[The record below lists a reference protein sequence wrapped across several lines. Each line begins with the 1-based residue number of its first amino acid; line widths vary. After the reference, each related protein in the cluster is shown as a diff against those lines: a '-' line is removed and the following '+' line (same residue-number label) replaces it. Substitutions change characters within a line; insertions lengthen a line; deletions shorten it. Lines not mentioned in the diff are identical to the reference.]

1 MSLHLYNT
9 LTKKKEKCTPF
20 TEGRVTIYT
29 CGPTVYSRPHIG
41 NYASFLMADLLCR
54 WLEVLGLQVTHV
66 KNITDVG
73 HLVADSS
80 ADASGED
87 KIERKAREEKIDPL
101 LIAQKYADAY
111 LNDERSLGMREPE
124 FRPRA
129 TETIQE
135 MIAIIRILLKSSHAY
150 ETEDGIYFSVQSF
163 PGYGKLSGNTL
174 ANLGKLE
181 EGVRVELAETKRHP
195 ADFALWKKCVGVNAI
210 HILRW
215 NFPSGERIGGAG
227 EDPSAGF
234 PGWHIEC
241 SAMSTKFLG
250 ERIDIHTGGEDNIFP
265 HHECE
270 IAQSECA
277 SSAPF
282 VRYWMH
288 KRRVNFAN
296 EKMSKSLGNVLS
308 LDDIKERGFS
318 PLDLRF
324 FFLSTHYR
332 SHTQFTWK
340 GLEDAKK
347 SRLKISEWIAN
358 KPWNELLG
366 TSKERGESLLELRNM
381 IQDWN
386 DRFILAMNDDLN
398 APAAIAVIFEA
409 ISGSRLRGHWS
420 VECQELLSNFMRMLE
435 ASFACFSIESFSV
448 PVEIQNLAH
457 QREQYRLAGDYAQSD
472 ALRAELLKRGFVIE
486 DTVSGPKVVP
496 RASSGISLEEPLQ
509 NASC

>member
-1 MSLHLYNT
+1 MVLHLYNT
-9 LTKKKEKCTPF
+9 LTKEKEKFTPF
-20 TEGRVTIYT
+20 KEGRVAIYT

-54 WLEVLGLQVTHV
+54 WLEVLGFQVTHV

-73 HLVADSS
+73 HLTADSS
-80 ADASGED
+80 ADSSGED
-87 KIERKAREEKIDPL
+87 KIERRAREENIDPL
-101 LIAQKYADAY
+101 LIAKKYADEY
-111 LNDERSLGMREPE
+111 LRDERSLGMREPE

-129 TETIQE
+129 TETIHE
-135 MIAIIRILLKSSHAY
+135 MIAMIQKLLKSGHAY
-150 ETEDGIYFSVQSF
+150 ETSDGIYFSVQSF

-174 ANLGKLE
+174 ANLGKLA

-195 ADFALWKKCVGVNAI
+195 ADFALWKKCVGANAI

-215 NFPSGERIGGAG
+215 NFSSGERVSGAG

-241 SAMSTKFLG
+241 SAMSIKFLG

-277 SSAPF
+277 FGVPF

-324 FFLSTHYR
+324 LLLSTHYR
-332 SHTQFTWK
+332 SHAQFTWK

-347 SRLKISEWIAN
+347 ARHRIGEWLHDVRSASEHQKMNGIDAYR
-358 KPWNELLG
+358 E
-366 TSKERGESLLELRNM
+366 
-381 IQDWN
+381 Q
-386 DRFILAMNDDLN
+386 FFAAMNDDLN
-398 APAAIAVIFEA
+398 VSAALAAVFD
-409 ISGSRLRGHWS
+409 
-420 VECQELLSNFMRMLE
+420 LLS
-435 ASFACFSIESFSV
+435 ASRSANALGGDDLLSFCLLIERTFACFELESFAI
-448 PVEIQNLAH
+448 PEDILALAED
-457 QREQYRLAGDYAQSD
+457 REQYRLAGDYAQSD

-486 DTVSGPKVVP
+486 DTVSGPKVV
-496 RASSGISLEEPLQ
+496 
-509 NASC
+509 

>member
-9 LTKKKEKCTPF
+9 LTKKKEKFTPF
-20 TEGRVTIYT
+20 IEGRVTIYT

-54 WLEVLGLQVTHV
+54 WLEVLGLHVTHV

-101 LIAQKYADAY
+101 LIAQKYTDAY
-111 LNDERSLGMREPE
+111 LNDEQSLGMREPE

-135 MIAIIRILLKSSHAY
+135 MIAIIHILLKSGHAY
-150 ETEDGIYFSVQSF
+150 ETGDGIYFSVQSF

-174 ANLGKLE
+174 ANLGKLV
-181 EGVRVELAETKRHP
+181 EGVRVELTETKRHP

-215 NFPSGERIGGAG
+215 NFPSGKRVIGAG
-227 EDPSAGF
+227 EDSSAGF

-288 KRRVNFAN
+288 KRRVNFAS

-324 FFLSTHYR
+324 LFLSTHYR

-347 SRLKISEWIAN
+347 ARHRIAEWLHDVRNGQESQAM
-358 KPWNELLG
+358 KG
-366 TSKERGESLLELRNM
+366 VRGYRE
-381 IQDWN
+381 Q
-386 DRFILAMNDDLN
+386 FFAAMNDDLN
-398 APAAIAVIFEA
+398 VSAALAVVFD
-409 ISGSRLRGHWS
+409 
-420 VECQELLSNFMRMLE
+420 LLSVSRSANTLGGEDLLSFCLVLE
-435 ASFACFSIESFSV
+435 RTFACFELESFAI
-448 PVEIQNLAH
+448 PEDILALAEN
-457 QREQYRLAGDYAQSD
+457 REQYRLAGDYAQSD

-496 RASSGISLEEPLQ
+496 RSS
-509 NASC
+509 